1 MSKSEI
7 NLLIIS
13 QNVFSY
19 DLSLPK
25 DVILRINLA
34 WCNNLDYLKSVLDTH
49 KEFVFFIDLPV
60 SRIKP
65 PNNKY
70 SLEDLIPIIESHKQ
84 IRYFAVSNVESKND
98 LQPFLEKLPDYIN
111 IVPKIESP
119 NAVLNIKEI
128 CDSLKTEKKIVMLD
142 HDDLFS
148 SIIHSNE
155 DKNSF
160 QECIKMLIDFC
171 EENDISL
178 LRTVGVIFSDDE
190 RRVTQ
195 YEK

>member
-1 MSKSEI
+1 MSESEI

-25 DVILRINLA
+25 DAILRINLA
-34 WCNNLDYLKSVLDTH
+34 WCNSLDYLKSVLDTH
-49 KEFVFFIDLPV
+49 KEFVFFIDLPI

-190 RRVTQ
+190 KRVTQ

>member
-1 MSKSEI
+1 MRKSEI

-25 DVILRINLA
+25 DAILRINLA

-49 KEFVFFIDLPV
+49 KEFVFFIDLPI

-98 LQPFLEKLPDYIN
+98 LQPFLEKLPGYIN

-190 RRVTQ
+190 KRVTQ